1 MKVKINVDIHADIP
15 GEFQNDA
22 EALQLLQDEINE
34 RFELDYEYDKE
45 DQPSVMFT
53 SAKIKMYVPG
63 AGKL

>member
-1 MKVKINVDIHADIP
+1 MKVKLNVEIHADIP
-15 GEFQNDA
+15 GEFQDDSDA
-22 EALQLLQDEINE
+22 VQLLQQEINE
-34 RFELDYEYDKE
+34 RFEIDYEYDKE